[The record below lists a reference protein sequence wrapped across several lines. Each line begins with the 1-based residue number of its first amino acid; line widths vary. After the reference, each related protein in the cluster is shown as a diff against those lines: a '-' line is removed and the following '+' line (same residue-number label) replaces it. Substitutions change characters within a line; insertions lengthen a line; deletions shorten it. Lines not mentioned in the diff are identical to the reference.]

1 MVNIQVGPNDTFQQC
16 TMIVGEMVSN
26 VFYFFLESLTSIM
39 CISAHVLFMAFLKSH
54 ITPSPSP
61 ESYATSPKNN
71 SPTFWRIHLKVHSV
85 FGVYL
90 RDKRENPLFFTFY
103 LFVYW
108 FKILLLLLKCVF
120 CNNYIMILL
129 KSTWQ
134 LSFLWS
140 PMSVLCFL

>member
-16 TMIVGEMVSN
+16 IMIVGEMVSN

-39 CISAHVLFMAFLKSH
+39 CISAHVLFTAFFKSH

-61 ESYATSPKNN
+61 ESYATSQKNN
-71 SPTFWRIHLKVHSV
+71 SPTFWRIHLKVYSV

-90 RDKRENPLFFTFY
+90 RDKRENALFFTFY

-120 CNNYIMILL
+120 CNNYITILL